1 MMDNLPPHS
10 TEAEQGVLAC
20 ILQDPVASLDL
31 LSTELPPN
39 GAAFYELRHQA
50 LYRSLVEM
58 HEKRQLISLPMVFSY
73 LRDKGTTDDAGGF
86 SYVSELEDKSPSP
99 ANLPSYLEVLNDKW
113 SRRRLI
119 TTCHNIAENAR
130 HNSEEITGVIDRAQ
144 AEILAIGTE
153 GNRRDDTVTGQ
164 QLMRETM
171 SDLEDLKNGKTCA
184 IATGFSHLDQ
194 LLTGGFKPGQFI
206 VIAGRPSTGKTAFGM
221 QIAGTA
227 ATDRCVGVFSLEM
240 SSAELGKRELAR
252 EAQDD
257 LKAFQPDRILDERTQ
272 KSVALAAHRIKDR
285 KLLID
290 ACPAQTLHRIRA
302 TVRRWKHKHKIE
314 LILVDYLQLIEGNG
328 RCRDRRE
335 VVDDLARGLKNV
347 ARELDIPVIALAQL
361 NRNAD
366 NENRKPKLSDLRES
380 GAIEQEADVVLMLY
394 RRAGSDGQPDPSSIG
409 CRIAK
414 QRNGPTQ
421 IDTHFQFNGP
431 TFRFQEESTKI
442 AHEP

>member
-1 MMDNLPPHS
+1 
-10 TEAEQGVLAC
+10 
-20 ILQDPVASLDL
+20 
-31 LSTELPPN
+31 
-39 GAAFYELRHQA
+39 
-50 LYRSLVEM
+50 
-58 HEKRQLISLPMVFSY
+58 
-73 LRDKGTTDDAGGF
+73 
-86 SYVSELEDKSPSP
+86 
-99 ANLPSYLEVLNDKW
+99 
-113 SRRRLI
+113 
-119 TTCHNIAENAR
+119 
-130 HNSEEITGVIDRAQ
+130 
-144 AEILAIGTE
+144 
-153 GNRRDDTVTGQ
+153 
-164 QLMRETM
+164 
-171 SDLEDLKNGKTCA
+171 
-184 IATGFSHLDQ
+184 
-194 LLTGGFKPGQFI
+194 
-206 VIAGRPSTGKTAFGM
+206 M

-227 ATDRCVGVFSLEM
+227 ATDRCVRVFSLEM

-257 LKAFQPDRILDERTQ
+257 LRAFQPDRVLNERTQ

-421 IDTHFQFNGP
+421 IDAHFRFNGP

-442 AHEP
+442 AHDP